1 MAGSYLSIVQ
11 GFGGLRIR
19 NQQLQLNPYCPPQWE
34 SYKFQILLNN
44 QPVAIFVSKQKTE
57 IANLSSKEIQ
67 FTVNGKSKNVEANS
81 SVIV

>member
-34 SYKFQILLNN
+34 SYRFQILLNN
-44 QPVAIFVSKQKTE
+44 QPVAIAVHKNHVE
-57 IANLSSKEIQ
+57 ITNLGAAEIE
-67 FTVNGKSKNVEANS
+67 FSIKNQHKKLAANS
-81 SVIV
+81 AVIV